1 MATMAKRARRVSPLG
16 VLGLVLLVAALAA
29 AGWALWFH
37 VGTDAVADSARRHA
51 LAELAEAWREP
62 ADAED
67 EADLPLPEA
76 GRPAWI
82 LEIPRIGVREPVI
95 AGTTPD
101 DLSRGVGWYPTTNLP
116 GEVGNMAVA
125 GRRVGHGEPFRRL
138 LELERGDEVVV
149 ESRIKRYTYVVRVA
163 PAELT
168 VAPTDDWVLDAVP
181 GKDFDPHEAVL
192 TLTTEQDLYPT
203 PDRAVGFAVLESEEP
218 K

>member
-1 MATMAKRARRVSPLG
+1 MAKRARRVSPVG
-16 VLGLVLLVAALAA
+16 VLGLVLLAVLFVAVA
-29 AGWALWFH
+29 WALWFH
-37 VGTDAVADSARRHA
+37 VGTNAVADADRRDA
-51 LAELAEAWREP
+51 LAGLDEAWRAP
-62 ADAED
+62 TAAES
-67 EADLPLPEA
+67 EAELPLPEA

-82 LEIPRIGVREPVI
+82 LEIPALGVRQPII
-95 AGTTPD
+95 AGTDPD

-116 GEVGNMAVA
+116 GEVGNMALA

-138 LELERGDEVVV
+138 LDLERGDEVVV
-149 ESRIKRYTYVVRVA
+149 ETMIKRYTYVVRVA

-168 VAPTDDWVLDAVP
+168 VAPEDSWVLDPVP